1 MNLTDYLEIK
11 RNLREYAD
19 NVEESKRP
27 SYTAGS
33 TNVLE
38 NFLRDGNLQGIPPM
52 QNWLSHFLK
61 QVAAIISYVRNPDIE
76 PSEPLISR
84 MADLQTYATLGL
96 AVAKDENR
104 KGTGLL
110 TDELVKLI
118 NTADES
124 VVASGV
130 FEKQYRMDSDY
141 GH

>member
-1 MNLTDYLEIK
+1 MKIEEYLK
-11 RNLREYAD
+11 VKKKLREYAD

-33 TNVLE
+33 DNVLE
-38 NFLRDGNLQGIPPM
+38 NFIRDGNLQGLPPM

-61 QVAAIISYVRNPDIE
+61 QVAAIVSYVRNPGVE

-104 KGTGLL
+104 KGTGLEP
-110 TDELVKLI
+110 DAPVVVESGELLDIKK
-118 NTADES
+118 
-124 VVASGV
+124 